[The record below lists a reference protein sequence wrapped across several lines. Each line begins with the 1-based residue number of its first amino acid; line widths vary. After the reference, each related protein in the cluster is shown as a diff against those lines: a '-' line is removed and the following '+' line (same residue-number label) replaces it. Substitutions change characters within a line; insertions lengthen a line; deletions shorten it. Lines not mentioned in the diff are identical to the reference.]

1 VATEQQLTRTPEVH
15 QEFYRQLV
23 DCLPHLRAFA
33 RVLCRQ
39 HDLVDDLVQDSVVRA
54 LAAAHQFQPG
64 TNFKAWM
71 FTILR
76 NQNITMFRR
85 QRIPPASL
93 DEVEQEVYH
102 APPQEDALMMEDL
115 DHAVRQLSPLRREAL
130 ILVVVHGLSY
140 EEAAAVCRCAV
151 GTIKSRVARAR
162 AELHE
167 MLLGDETPDGKVSA
181 KSAAAS
187 ERFRERRMR
196 DRGKACAASTTNV
209 PPGTPQEIAAIHAA
223 WIIERQGI
231 ASGRPATTVRSVS
244 SAG

>member
-1 VATEQQLTRTPEVH
+1 MATEPHLIRSPEVH

-39 HDLVDDLVQDSVVRA
+39 HDLVDDLVQNSVVRA

-85 QRIPPASL
+85 QRVPPASL
-93 DEVEQEVYH
+93 DDVEQEVYVS
-102 APPQEDALMMEDL
+102 PPQEDALMMEDL
-115 DHAVRQLSPLRREAL
+115 DHAVRQLSPLRREAS

-167 MLLGDETPDGKVSA
+167 MLLGDETPDGKVTA
-181 KSAAAS
+181 KSAAAG

-196 DRGKACAASTTNV
+196 ERGARSRTTPSINI
-209 PPGTPQEIAAIHAA
+209 PPGSPQEIAAIHAA
-223 WIIERQGI
+223 WVRERQ
-231 ASGRPATTVRSVS
+231 AATRRPAAT
-244 SAG
+244 